1 MKTYLKKCYY
11 FGLVAVFCLVCPVYA
26 QQEPDLTKFM
36 YAEVDRAY
44 ELNQRTKYGEA
55 IEVTTKVLKF
65 ANKVNDD
72 YLKAKAYNNL
82 GTSHYY
88 VNNEDLSFDYLFKSK
103 DISVKLKDTSRIIIA
118 YNNLGVNYRAYGKLS
133 ESNIFFKK
141 SLNLAEV
148 SKAQKELVFPLFNIG
163 VNLIEKEEPTL
174 DDYKES
180 YKTLKRAEVLA
191 HKYYNEEAIVGEVF
205 EVLSYVH
212 HRLGDKQESLEYYNK
227 VLEYTQKH
235 NYLEVKAEAH
245 SVRASIYVEENDF
258 EKAYYALEDYV
269 TTIDS
274 VYSLKEFEKAKQ
286 IEANNFLKEND
297 LKLKLVEKE
306 KRLQALDIERT
317 RTFNGVLIFFTVIL
331 LLLGFWIHKKNTQLK
346 LAKDK
351 AENLSKVKSDFYSE
365 ISHELRTPLYA
376 VIELSGL
383 LLKENVSVKHK
394 EYIESLRFSGN
405 HLMSLINN
413 VLELNKVE
421 SGKMKI
427 QQIDFDLKNLV
438 SNIIESLEYALRDS
452 NNTISFKYDDSIPK
466 SLTGDS
472 LKVSQILINLISNAI
487 KFTNNGHIEIE
498 INKLKDID
506 EDEVVLA
513 FKIVDNG
520 SGISEEMQSQ
530 VFEDFYQE
538 HSKNGRSY
546 KGTGLGLSIVKRL
559 LVVMGSDINVIS
571 KENEGSTFFFEL
583 NFRVTEIDSLPIII
597 YKSQLEYI
605 KNKNFLIVDDN
616 KINQLVTRKV
626 LDNLDIKS
634 KAVDSGAKAI
644 AIVKEEEFDCIL
656 MDIHMPELDGYE
668 TTELIREF
676 NRDVAIV
683 ALTAA
688 TKNEVEVKASMH
700 GMDDY
705 ILKPFITKD
714 FVETIT
720 KAMHRRQ

>member
-1 MKTYLKKCYY
+1 MTNFFIMKHY
-11 FGLVAVFCLVCPVYA
+11 FLCFILLLSISSSLFA
-26 QQEPDLTKFM
+26 QDKIDAKLDSMSIYIRDAFDLM
-36 YAEVDRAY
+36 E
-44 ELNQRTKYGEA
+44 NNKYGEA
-55 IEVTTKVLKF
+55 IMMSNSVLEF
-65 ANKVNDD
+65 AIE
-72 YLKAKAYNNL
+72 
-82 GTSHYY
+82 
-88 VNNEDLSFDYLFKSK
+88 NNEEGLIAKTYNVLGNAYFYAKNDSLSYHYLYKSLNLYT
-103 DISVKLKDTSRIIIA
+103 KLKDTSGVILV
-118 YNNLGVNYRAYGKLS
+118 YNNLGVNYRDSEQIEKSNENFERALKLARKLDNNS
-133 ESNIFFKK
+133 ALIYPLYNVGYNLVDKQKKYKEALPYIMEALDVYNSTKELKGDVILAHIYETLSYIYFKLEDEKK
-141 SLNLAEV
+141 S
-148 SKAQKELVFPLFNIG
+148 
-163 VNLIEKEEPTL
+163 TM
-174 DDYKES
+174 
-180 YKTLKRAEVLA
+180 
-191 HKYYNEEAIVGEVF
+191 YYNRSIA
-205 EVLSYVH
+205 YC
-212 HRLGDKQESLEYYNK
+212 K
-227 VLEYTQKH
+227 KH
-235 NYLEVKAEAH
+235 NFQVAIAELYRGSANLN
-245 SVRASIYVEENDF
+245 AEKGDF
-258 EKAYYALEDYV
+258 EKAYELQSKFIIAN
-269 TTIDS
+269 DS
-274 VYSLKEFEKAKQ
+274 IVSIKEFGKVKE
-286 IEANNFLKEND
+286 IEAAYKIKENEE
-297 LKLKLVEKE
+297 KLNFVKKE
-306 KRLQALDIERT
+306 QAIQKEVIKKSKIY
-317 RTFNGVLIFFTVIL
+317 NIL
-331 LLLGFWIHKKNTQLK
+331 LVLFSLVLLFSGYWIYKKNKQLK

-427 QQIDFDLKNLV
+427 QQIDFELKNLV

-452 NNTISFKYDDSIPK
+452 NNTISFKYDENIPQ

-498 INKLKDID
+498 IDRLKDVE
-506 EDEVVLA
+506 EDEVRLA

-538 HSKNGRSY
+538 HSKNGKSY

-626 LDNLDIKS
+626 LDHLNIKS

-644 AIVKEEEFDCIL
+644 ALIKEEEFDCVL
-656 MDIHMPELDGYE
+656 MDINMPELDGYE

>member
-1 MKTYLKKCYY
+1 
-11 FGLVAVFCLVCPVYA
+11 
-26 QQEPDLTKFM
+26 M
-36 YAEVDRAY
+36 YAEVDRAF

-55 IEVTTKVLKF
+55 IEISSKVLEY
-65 ANKVNDD
+65 ANNVKDD
-72 YLKAKAYNNL
+72 YLKARAYGNI

-88 VNNEDLSFDYLFKSK
+88 MNNESLSFTYLFKSK
-103 DISVKLKDTSRIIIA
+103 DLSIKLRDTSQIIIG
-118 YNNLGVNYRAYGKLS
+118 YNNLGVNYRAYGKLK
-133 ESNIFFKK
+133 ESNIYFKK
-141 SLNLAEV
+141 SLNLAEL
-148 SKAQKELVFPLFNIG
+148 SNAQEELVYPLYNIG
-163 VNLIEKEEPTL
+163 VNLIEKEDPL
-174 DDYKES
+174 LRDYKES
-180 YKTLKRAEVLA
+180 YDYLTRAEVLA
-191 HKYYNEEAIVGEVF
+191 HKYYEDKAILGEIF

-212 HRLGDKQESLEYYNK
+212 HKLGNKKQSLDYYHEA
-227 VLEYTQKH
+227 LEFTQKY
-235 NYLEVKAEAH
+235 NYLEVKAEAY
-245 SVRASIYVEENDF
+245 STRALINVENKDF
-258 EKAYYALEDYV
+258 EKAYYALDEYI
-269 TTIDS
+269 TTTDS
-274 VYSLKEFEKAKQ
+274 VYSIKEFEKAKQ
-286 IEANNFLKEND
+286 IEANNFLKENE
-297 LKLKLVEKE
+297 LKLELVEKE
-306 KRLQALDIERT
+306 KRLQTLDIERT
-317 RTFNGVLIFFTVIL
+317 RTFNGVLIFFTSIL
-331 LLLGFWIHKKNTQLK
+331 LLLGFWIYKKNKQLK
-346 LAKDK
+346 LAKNK

-383 LLKENVSVKHK
+383 LLKENVSVEHK

-427 QQIDFDLKNLV
+427 QQIEFDLKNLV
-438 SNIIESLEYALRDS
+438 SNIIESLEYALSDS
-452 NNTISFKYDDSIPK
+452 NNTISFKYDENIPK

-498 INKLKDID
+498 IDRLKDVE
-506 EDEVVLA
+506 EDEVTLA

-538 HSKNGRSY
+538 HSKNGKSY

-559 LVVMGSDINVIS
+559 LTVMGSDINVIS

-583 NFRVTEIDSLPIII
+583 KFKITEIDSLPIII

-626 LDNLDIKS
+626 LDHLNIKS

-644 AIVKEEEFDCIL
+644 EIIKEEEFDCIL

-668 TTELIREF
+668 TTKLIREF
-676 NRDVAIV
+676 NNEVAIV

-688 TKNEVEVKASMH
+688 TKYEVEVKANMH

-705 ILKPFITKD
+705 VLKPFITKD

-720 KAMHRRQ
+720 KAMHARQ